1 MRKIAFDVGDVRI
14 GIATSDPTGII
25 ASGYETFTRTKSL
38 DKDMKYLASV
48 VKERQCDEII
58 IGLPLNMDGTEGRRV
73 EIVRE
78 FGEKFKKY
86 VGIDVLYQDE
96 RLSTVSAEKA
106 LIESGMRRD
115 KRKTVIDKVAAS
127 IILQSYLDKINTR
140 SKNKMKDEK
149 NDVINDVTNDEND
162 VEMIE
167 EDEVVTLTDDDGKDT
182 DFYVL
187 AELDYKDK
195 WYIYLEPVELNEEY
209 EEGEIIIFEL
219 GENEEGEEIFIPI
232 KDEKL
237 LQEVFE
243 LFMSEME
250 TGDEE

>member
-14 GIATSDPTGII
+14 GVATSDPTGLI
-25 ASGYETFTRTKSL
+25 AGGYETFTRTKNL

-48 VKERQCDEII
+48 AAERQCDEIVL
-58 IGLPLNMDGTEGRRV
+58 GLPLNMDGTEGDRATK
-73 EIVRE
+73 VRQ
-78 FGEKFKKY
+78 FGEKLKKY
-86 VGIDVLYQDE
+86 TAVNIVFHDE
-96 RLSTVSAEKA
+96 RLSTVSAEKS
-106 LIESGMRRD
+106 LIEGGMRRD
-115 KRKTVIDKVAAS
+115 KRKGVIDKVAAT
-127 IILQSYLDKINTR
+127 IILQSYLDKINLR
-140 SKNKMKDEK
+140 SKNQMKDVNK
-149 NDVINDVTNDEND
+149 QEND

-219 GENEEGEEIFIPI
+219 GENEEGEEVFLPI

-243 LFMSEME
+243 LFISEME
-250 TGDEE
+250 TADEE